1 VSLKREIPLPDPVGI
16 LMMDCDGV
24 LTDGGMYFDASGQ
37 AMKRFD
43 VKDGL
48 ALVWLAEQGFPT
60 AVISGDASA
69 ITAARC
75 EKLKIGQALLGR
87 MDKHDAVVEVLREA
101 GVDVA
106 NAVYIGDDVSDL
118 PAIRMVGL
126 GIAVADA
133 ADEVKAE
140 ADWITERPGG
150 FGAVREVCDAII
162 ATRGSGPGRTVD
174 RNVKRGLV
182 NLHRELQL
190 PRRACRLPAQHRGDS
205 RRSLVRGDRHRQCVR
220 GWHGRDARGGVPGRA
235 GDRE

>member
-1 VSLKREIPLPDPVGI
+1 MKREIPLPDPVGI
-16 LMMDCDGV
+16 LMLDCDGV

-75 EKLKIGQALLGR
+75 EKLHIGQALLGR
-87 MDKHDAVVEVLREA
+87 MDKHDAVEEALAEA
-101 GVDVA
+101 GVDA
-106 NAVYIGDDVSDL
+106 TSAVFIGDDVSDL

-133 ADEVKAE
+133 VDELKAE
-140 ADWITERPGG
+140 ADWISERPGG

-162 ATRGSGPGRTVD
+162 AQ
-174 RNVKRGLV
+174 LV
-182 NLHRELQL
+182 
-190 PRRACRLPAQHRGDS
+190 AQ
-205 RRSLVRGDRHRQCVR
+205 
-220 GWHGRDARGGVPGRA
+220 GRA
-235 GDRE
+235 EPWIGS

>member
-1 VSLKREIPLPDPVGI
+1 MKREIPLPDPVGI

-75 EKLKIGQALLGR
+75 EKLRIGQALLGR

-118 PAIRMVGL
+118 PAIRMGGL

-162 ATRGSGPGRTVD
+162 AQ
-174 RNVKRGLV
+174 LV
-182 NLHRELQL
+182 
-190 PRRACRLPAQHRGDS
+190 AQ
-205 RRSLVRGDRHRQCVR
+205 
-220 GWHGRDARGGVPGRA
+220 GRA
-235 GDRE
+235 EPWIGT